1 MKSQQTS
8 VQTVQVT
15 PIQISAVELT
25 LKAMPG
31 STLLMNKYSDKERD
45 LMTQKQTG
53 QTTEKK
59 KIRNLEEEV
68 AAKKHYTLDKEIGFP
83 AAAFKAAFV
92 EAAPYMEGM
101 DKKLASSLQIM
112 GGIIPLDFKKEDV
125 NKAVTID
132 SGSTKAPRETWRPQ
146 FHEWSCRLT
155 IQYNASLIT
164 VQQIVELAKLAGF
177 HIGVGAWRP
186 YTKKSNGG
194 NHGMFTVITSK

>member
-1 MKSQQTS
+1 MSKQEKTMEI
-8 VQTVQVT
+8 QVT
-15 PIQISAVELT
+15 PINLQSLKLN
-25 LKAMPG
+25 LKAMEG

-45 LMTQKQTG
+45 LMTKKQTG

-59 KIRNLEEEV
+59 KIRNLDDEV
-68 AAKKHYTLDKEIGFP
+68 AAKKHYTSDEKIGFP

-101 DKKLASSLQIM
+101 DKKLASSIQIM
-112 GGIIPLDFKKEDV
+112 GGVIPLKFKKEAV

-132 SGSTKAPRETWRPQ
+132 SGSTKAPRETWRPE
-146 FHEWSCRLT
+146 FFEWSVELN
-155 IQYNASLIT
+155 IQYNASQIT
-164 VQQIVELAKLAGF
+164 AQQIVELAKLAGF

-194 NHGMFTVITSK
+194 NHGMFTVTS